1 MTTPSIVFPGLEGRT
16 VLVTGAAGGQGTAE
30 TLLLAAIGCRVVAAD
45 LPEEAAT
52 GFLDAT
58 AHLPGSVEYRSL
70 DVTSPEGWS
79 RLADGLRDRGTSVHG
94 LVNNA
99 GVAFRA
105 RLGELEL
112 ADWNRVIA
120 INLTGAM
127 LGMQAMAPLMTRGGS
142 IVNIGSAAA
151 VTPHHT
157 AAYTASKWGLRGLSA
172 VAATEYGGRGI
183 RVNLVNPGYIETP
196 LMANAPAAMMA
207 AQLALTPLERTGQ
220 ADEVAAVV
228 AFLLSDAA
236 SYVTGAEIPVDG
248 GYSSSKGTKYMSDTI
263 AAAQRAAAGAGK
275 TAKG

>member
-1 MTTPSIVFPGLEGRT
+1 
-16 VLVTGAAGGQGTAE
+16 VTGAARGQGAAE
-30 TLLLAAIGCRVVAAD
+30 ALLLAANGCRVIAADLAGEAPAELLAAAAD
-45 LPEEAAT
+45 LPGT
-52 GFLDAT
+52 
-58 AHLPGSVEYRSL
+58 VEYRTL
-70 DVTSPEGWS
+70 DVTHLDGWS
-79 RLADGLRDRGTSVHG
+79 RLARELGDAGEPVHG

-112 ADWNRVIA
+112 DDWNRVLA

-127 LGMQAMAPLMTRGGS
+127 LGMQAIAPLMTRGGS

-172 VAATEYGGRGI
+172 VAATEYGARGI

-196 LMANAPAAMMA
+196 LMASAPAAMTA
-207 AQLALTPLERTGQ
+207 AQLALTPLERTGR
-220 ADEVAAVV
+220 AEEVAAVV
-228 AFLLSDAA
+228 AFLLSEVA

-248 GYSSSKGTKYMSDTI
+248 GYASSSGTKYMSDTI
-263 AAAQRAAAGAGK
+263 AAAQRAAADAET